1 MEHTDTIAAI
11 ATPAGEGGIAVVRLS
26 GPEAFAIADR
36 LWKGKSIA
44 ESATHTA
51 HLGIITD
58 EKGESLDQAVATIF
72 RAPRSFTGEDTVEF
86 SIHGGRWL
94 QQAVLGRICECGARV
109 AGPGEFSRRAFI
121 NGRLDLAQA
130 EGVADLIAA
139 ESKAAARLAIS
150 QATGSFSSNL
160 NKLRDSLIDF
170 ACMLELELDFSEEEV
185 EFADRRHLM
194 ELCTKAHDTIT
205 KLAKSFKAGKMY
217 KDGIPAVIAG
227 KPNAGKSTLLNRLSE
242 DDLAIVS
249 DIPGTTR
256 DVIEARIEIGGTLF
270 RFYDTAG
277 LRAEADEIE
286 AQGIERARRKISQC
300 SLLLWM
306 VDATTLSDDDSLEEA
321 LPFGPNGECDT
332 LNEECSIYILLNKI
346 DLIDQ
351 QSANRIMESCHKL
364 AEKEDHRI
372 VLLPISASEGE
383 GIAEL
388 ESRIETEFC
397 LHHNEEAAMTVSNVR
412 HYESLVKAERA
423 ISRAAEGI
431 EAGIS
436 ADFIAQDVRET
447 TDALSSITG
456 TISAPDLLQTIFS
469 RFCIGK

>member
-1 MEHTDTIAAI
+1 
-11 ATPAGEGGIAVVRLS
+11 
-26 GPEAFAIADR
+26 
-36 LWKGKSIA
+36 
-44 ESATHTA
+44 
-51 HLGIITD
+51 
-58 EKGESLDQAVATIF
+58 
-72 RAPRSFTGEDTVEF
+72 
-86 SIHGGRWL
+86 
-94 QQAVLGRICECGARV
+94 
-109 AGPGEFSRRAFI
+109 
-121 NGRLDLAQA
+121 
-130 EGVADLIAA
+130 
-139 ESKAAARLAIS
+139 
-150 QATGSFSSNL
+150 
-160 NKLRDSLIDF
+160 
-170 ACMLELELDFSEEEV
+170 LELELDFSEEEV

-306 VDATTLSDDDSLEEA
+306 VDATTLSDDESLDEA

-332 LNEECSIYILLNKI
+332 LSEECSIYILLNKI

-351 QSANRIMESCHKL
+351 QSANRIMESCSKL
-364 AEKEDHRI
+364 AEKEDRRI
-372 VLLPISASEGE
+372 VLLPISASEGK

-388 ESRIETEFC
+388 ERRIETEFC
-397 LHHNEEAAMTVSNVR
+397 LRHNEEAAMTVSNVR